1 MKSKTIAALKM
12 LLECA
17 AVLGMREED
26 LKKAQDLFGHN
37 EYGLCFELITT
48 QMYEHKIGI
57 NKIFFA
63 LADEIASHMKLPHER
78 YSFMM
83 ELLPDETDTPE
94 SEVPPSPS

>member
-1 MKSKTIAALKM
+1 MKSKTIVALQM
-12 LLECA
+12 FLECA

-26 LKKAQDLFGHN
+26 LKHAQALFDRK
-37 EYGLCFELITT
+37 EYGACFELTMA

-63 LADEIASHMKLPHER
+63 LADEIASHMKLPQER

-83 ELLPDETDTPE
+83 ELLPDENDTPE
-94 SEVPPSPS
+94 SEVLQSPS